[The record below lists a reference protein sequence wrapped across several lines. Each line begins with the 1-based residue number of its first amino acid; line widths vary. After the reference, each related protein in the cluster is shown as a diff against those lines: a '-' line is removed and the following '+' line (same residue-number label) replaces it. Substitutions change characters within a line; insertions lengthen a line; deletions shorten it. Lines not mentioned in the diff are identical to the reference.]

1 MEINKLTARL
11 QEQGVETEQLSD
23 SDIYISGNLDID
35 KMEEVFASMN
45 GYKIEFIKEEPI
57 TYN

>member
-35 KMEEVFASMN
+35 KLEEVFASMN

>member
-35 KMEEVFASMN
+35 DLEEVFASLD
-45 GYKIEFIKEEPI
+45 GYKIEFVKEEPI

>member
-11 QEQGVETEQLSD
+11 QEQGVEIEQLSD